1 MRKSSQVTLVFL
13 AAVFAIILFSGCEE
27 EATNDKMARL
37 IANENRQLKSQ
48 LEQRDKEM
56 QRQKQ
61 HLEKEIKKQTQLL
74 EKCSQAKKALEQ
86 RTSEE
91 MSRQVESVFGSVM
104 DQTRSCVRK

>member
-13 AAVFAIILFSGCEE
+13 AAVFAIMIFSGCEE
-27 EATNDKMARL
+27 EATNNKMARL
-37 IANENRQLKSQ
+37 IANENRQLKTQ

-61 HLEKEIKKQTQLL
+61 QL
-74 EKCSQAKKALEQ
+74 EKCAEEKKVLEQ

-91 MSRQVESVFGSVM
+91 MSRNVQSVLVPIM
-104 DQTRSCVRK
+104 DQNAKMRQEIISLKKKLGE